1 MVSYLRVQHLGFLD
15 QIRQIAWDDQ
25 KVEIRYRRKP
35 RGQAPGLLKVWALF
49 KLRRSGLSSKNATKE
64 IRNFHEHLECLL
76 FGGALPLEKIK
87 AT

>member
-15 QIRQIAWDDQ
+15 QIGQIAWDDQ
-25 KVEIRYRRKP
+25 NVEIRYGCKP
-35 RGQAPGLLKVWALF
+35 RGQAPGLLKVGAFF
-49 KLRRSGLSSKNATKE
+49 KIRRGVLTSKNATKE